1 MVLSVH
7 EPWLSLEGV
16 DDRPVSVSTPELS
29 VSCLLKVCRTGGRLV
44 FIMGGL
50 RDAEMPFPVGE
61 L

>member
-1 MVLSVH
+1 MLLSVH

-16 DDRPVSVSTPELS
+16 DDRPVSVSELS
-29 VSCLLKVCRTGGRLV
+29 GPCLIKACRNDGRVV